1 MRSPICAAAMAAAVL
16 LSLAA
21 CGGGGGSSPVTQ
33 VDPPPSSTEEAGLPL
48 QRIRDAVQAP
58 IVEADGT
65 TFVGLNIAPTSA
77 DRWRS
82 DGTVRGINMHR
93 VQASFIDLAELKRY
107 VLHDYQQGASSS
119 PYIRRFMNTPPTVHL
134 RPGTNEELTSVAIR
148 AVQIINA
155 ALPSDWQISV
165 SPARI
170 SVDGDGVPPIGTIL
184 VEFGARETWTDHAP
198 IPASSDIGGSSE
210 RWISADNRIDTA
222 RVWIDDTRN
231 PVDQILAST
240 VHEILHILGR
250 EHPQPG
256 LFPNTVMNEYG
267 QGEEGHQL
275 HPLDREALNA
285 IYNSPVGL
293 YTVNQFIATDLGYWL
308 EDTLHV
314 LGRFSVPGGT
324 ASFGTANGVA
334 GHRAWAFGP
343 TPATTLANNQAISGT
358 ARWGGMMAGISAD
371 NEMIGAAADLSVDLA
386 DLDGR
391 LDFTQMRRLT
401 DTSIIWGDGDLS
413 YVIEVRGNT
422 FVQIGGDAGI
432 VTGAFFGTGH
442 EGMGGSLE
450 RSDLTAAFGGT
461 R

>member
-1 MRSPICAAAMAAAVL
+1 M
-16 LSLAA
+16 
-21 CGGGGGSSPVTQ
+21 
-33 VDPPPSSTEEAGLPL
+33 
-48 QRIRDAVQAP
+48 QAP

-65 TFVGLNIAPTSA
+65 TFVGSNIAPTSE
-77 DRWRS
+77 DRWRN
-82 DGTVRGINMHR
+82 DGTVRGIDMHR
-93 VQASFIDLAELKRY
+93 VQAAYIDIDELKRY

-119 PYIRRFMNTPPTVHL
+119 PYVQRFMQTPPTAHL
-134 RPGTNEELTSVAIR
+134 RPGTDEELTSVAVR

-170 SVDGDGVPPIGTIL
+170 SVDANGVPPRGTIL
-184 VEFGARETWTDHAP
+184 VEFGARETWTDHDP
-198 IPASSDIGGSSE
+198 IPPSSDIGGSSE
-210 RWISADNRIDTA
+210 RWVTSENRIDMG

-231 PVDQILAST
+231 PVDHILTSM

-250 EHPQPG
+250 EHPQPE
-256 LFPNTVMNEYG
+256 LFPNTIMNEYG
-267 QGEEGHQL
+267 EGVEGHEL

-285 IYNSPVGL
+285 IYNSPVNL
-293 YTVNQFIATDLGYWL
+293 YTVDEFVATDLGYWL

-343 TPATTLANNQAISGT
+343 TPATALANNRAISGT
-358 ARWGGMMAGISAD
+358 ARWGGMMAGISSD
-371 NEMIGAAADLSVDLA
+371 NSIIGAAADLSVDLS

-391 LDFTQMRRLT
+391 LDFTQMRYVT

-413 YVIEVRGNT
+413 YLIEVRGNT
-422 FVQIGGDAGI
+422 FVQTRGDAGI
-432 VTGAFFGTGH
+432 VTGAFFGTSH

-450 RSDLTAAFGGT
+450 RSDLTAAFGGV
-461 R
+461 RE